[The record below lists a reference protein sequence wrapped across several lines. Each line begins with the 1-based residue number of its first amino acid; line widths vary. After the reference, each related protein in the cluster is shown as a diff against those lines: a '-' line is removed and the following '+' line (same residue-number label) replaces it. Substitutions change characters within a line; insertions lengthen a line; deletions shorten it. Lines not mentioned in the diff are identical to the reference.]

1 MSVGTRFNVL
11 ATRISGRVSGK
22 HTLLICCIRERRH
35 NTVGCKHNRTVERR
49 KLLTLLP
56 PRVSVVANKMLV
68 LLESR
73 IIVCRKHFAVR
84 IYIHS
89 RSLGLFQQV
98 FDVMQVVSAD
108 QNTRILAHPD
118 IHLCNLRIAVT
129 GRICLVEQCHHLDT
143 HLSRLHHLRHPFVGC
158 QSADSNFRQCRLH
171 ERMNFPV
178 AIPQTHGMFV
188 ISRHTFQTV
197 NKQFFQ
203 RTQVLVCLTQYTD
216 RSRFLLERVLF
227 PLPLQLVYS
236 GKCNTPR
243 SSLSLQVIT
252 QTDSFLY
259 PA

>member
-1 MSVGTRFNVL
+1 MLHS
-11 ATRISGRVSGK
+11 
-22 HTLLICCIRERRH
+22 ERRH

-89 RSLGLFQQV
+89 RSLSLFQQV
-98 FDVMQVVSAD
+98 FDVIQVVSAD

-158 QSADSNFRQCRLH
+158 QSADSNLRQCRLH

-227 PLPLQLVYS
+227 PPSTPARLLREVQYPAQQPQPS
-236 GKCNTPR
+236 GHHADR
-243 SSLSLQVIT
+243 FLSLPGVKYFHRRNWH
-252 QTDSFLY
+252 S
-259 PA
+259 